1 MGSLLTYSGI
11 STKVRAMEGRLITD
25 RQFREMCMLDD
36 VQAAVEFLKNHPAYR
51 DLFADLDESELHRSG
66 IEQRLSISLYRDF
79 SKLYRFSNQA
89 QRKFLDLYFMHYEI
103 QIIKRCL
110 RNVLAH
116 QEADINLASFQDF
129 FSHHSKLDPVNLAAS
144 ENLQAFITN
153 LDGSD
158 YFTLLD
164 RLKDT
169 ENPTVF
175 DYEIQ
180 LDLLYFQAM
189 WKSTDKL
196 LTKQEQKLL
205 ELTFGARLDLLNIQ
219 WIYRSKKYYRL
230 NDADIYSLLI
240 PSHHRLKDEQI
251 KGMVGAG
258 SVEEFYTVLRGTYYG
273 HMIADL
279 NEPPDLEGLY
289 RTVLDKIHSD
299 TSRRHPYSIASLNAY
314 LYFKEAEIRKIIT
327 VIESIRYGID
337 ASEILS
343 YLKKQ

>member
-25 RQFREMCMLDD
+25 QQFGEMCMLEN
-36 VQAAVEFLKNHPAYR
+36 VHAAVEFLKNHPAYH
-51 DLFADLDESELHRSG
+51 DLFIDLDESELHRSS
-66 IEQRLSISLYRDF
+66 IEQFLIISLYRDF
-79 SKLYRFSNQA
+79 SKLYRFSNLA

-110 RNVLAH
+110 RNILGR
-116 QEADINLASFQDF
+116 QEAEIYLATFQDF
-129 FSHHSKLDPVNLAAS
+129 FSRHSKLDPVNLAAS
-144 ENLQAFITN
+144 ENLQEFISN
-153 LDGSD
+153 LDGSN

-164 RLKDT
+164 RLKDA

-175 DYEIQ
+175 DYEMQ
-180 LDLLYFQAM
+180 LDLLYFQAV

-196 LTKQEQKLL
+196 LTKQERELL
-205 ELTFGARLDLLNIQ
+205 EQTFGARLDLLNIQ
-219 WIYRSKKYYRL
+219 WIYRSKKYYHL
-230 NDADIYSLLI
+230 NDADIYTLLI

-251 KGMVGAG
+251 KGMVEART
-258 SVEEFYTVLRGTYYG
+258 VDEFYTVLRSTYYG
-273 HMIADL
+273 HTIADL
-279 NEPPDLEGLY
+279 NEPPDLEDLY

-327 VIESIRYGID
+327 VIESIRYEID
-337 ASEILS
+337 ANEILS